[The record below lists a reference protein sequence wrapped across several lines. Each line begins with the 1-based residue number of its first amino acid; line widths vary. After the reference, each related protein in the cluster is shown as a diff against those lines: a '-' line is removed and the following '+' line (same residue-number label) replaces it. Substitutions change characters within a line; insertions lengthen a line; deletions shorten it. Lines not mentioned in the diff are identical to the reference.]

1 MSDRK
6 VRCNMADYVY
16 MEITKD
22 KYELPVAI
30 ARNEPELAKI
40 CHTTVT
46 AVKSGIS
53 KRKCIGKWSRFVKVD
68 VSEVDE

>member
-1 MSDRK
+1 MK
-6 VRCNMADYVY
+6 TMPDYVY

-30 ARNEPELAKI
+30 ARSEPELAKI
-40 CHTTVT
+40 CKTTVI

-53 KRKCIGKWSRFVKVD
+53 KRRCHGKWSRFIKVD
-68 VSEVDE
+68 VEEDEE

>member
-1 MSDRK
+1 MP
-6 VRCNMADYVY
+6 DYVY

-30 ARNEPELAKI
+30 ASTESELAKL
-40 CHTTVT
+40 CKTTVI

-53 KRKCIGKWSRFVKVD
+53 KRRCTGKWSRFVKVD
-68 VSEVDE
+68 VEEVAE